1 MQTRFGWLLAGLMIL
16 CAPSLAFGAPL
27 EAYGQLPSLD
37 QFTLSP
43 DGKHIAYVT
52 NVDGKR
58 TVLIN
63 ALDEGKAVAGVTV
76 GDQKLRDL
84 TWADNDN
91 LVLTM
96 SVTHAP
102 LGAMGPRQEF
112 FLAQT
117 YRLSD
122 HKSTALLAHGTEAMN
137 IITRLPQVRRY
148 KGQTQL
154 FLNGITFNA
163 GHTIRTLFEVDL
175 TTGNSSPIEY
185 GTRVVSGWVID
196 GDGALVART
205 LYDDEQQTWGLQI
218 ANNGGW
224 ATVATVPAPI
234 ETPDILGITEGGQSL
249 FLAMPQDGGGYVAK
263 ELSMPG
269 GKWSPAPDNIDAT
282 AAAVLDPATQRVIGM
297 TSIGT
302 NTEYVFLNPA
312 DQSAWNGVARAFPGE
327 NVDLVSWSDDRKQ
340 VVVRVDGKRDG
351 ASFFL
356 IDLNTHKASFL
367 GPVYQGIEPGDV
379 AEVKLI
385 SYTAADGTKIPAYL
399 TLPSGKDPKNLPLI
413 LVPHG
418 GPAARDTAE
427 FDWISQALASRGYAV
442 LQPEFRGS
450 DGFGWAHMAAGFGQW
465 GRKMQSDL
473 ADGVRF
479 LASQGT
485 IDPKRVCIVGAS
497 YGGYAA
503 LAGAALPSDK
513 GLYRCAV
520 ADSGVADPRG
530 MLKWIQERYRKDD
543 SQALRY
549 WDRFMGVTSPD
560 DPKLGEIS
568 PLAHAADVSV
578 PVLLIHGKDDTVVP
592 IEQSERMAAALQA
605 AGKPVTFVKL
615 DREDHWLSNAETR
628 QRMLAE
634 TVKFLEANNPP

>member
-1 MQTRFGWLLAGLMIL
+1 MRGRFGWLLAGLL
-16 CAPSLAFGAPL
+16 LACAPSLALGAPL
-27 EAYGQLPSLD
+27 EVYGQLPSLD
-37 QFTLSP
+37 EFTISP
-43 DGKHIAYVT
+43 DGKNIAYVT
-52 NVDGKR
+52 NLQGKR
-58 TVLIN
+58 AVLIN
-63 ALDEGKAVAGVTV
+63 SLEAGKPIAAITV

-84 TWADNDN
+84 TWADNDD
-91 LVLTM
+91 LLMTM

-102 LGAMGPRQEF
+102 LGAMGSRQEF
-112 FLAQT
+112 FLAQS

-122 HKSTALLAHGTEAMN
+122 RKSTALLAHGTEAMN
-137 IITRLPQVRRY
+137 IITRLPEVRRV
-148 KGQTQL
+148 KGQTQV

-163 GHTIRTLFEVDL
+163 GKAVRTLFEVDML
-175 TTGNSSPIEY
+175 TGESAPIEF
-185 GTRVVSGWVID
+185 GTRIVNGWVID

-205 LYDDEQQTWGLQI
+205 LYDEDQQTWGLQV
-218 ANNGGW
+218 ANGAGW
-224 ATVATVPAPI
+224 ATVATMPAPI
-234 ETPDILGITEGGQSL
+234 ETPEIQGINAAGNSL
-249 FLAMPQDGGGYVAK
+249 YISVPQDGGFIAK

-269 GKWSPAPDNIDAT
+269 GKWSAAPDYIDAS
-282 AAAVLDPATQRVIGM
+282 ASAVVDPMTRRVIGM
-297 TSIGT
+297 FGIGT
-302 NTEYVFLNPA
+302 HTEYRFFDTA
-312 DQSAWNGVARAFPGE
+312 DQSAWDGLARAFPDE
-327 NVDLVSWSDDRKQ
+327 NVDLISWSDDRKQ

-356 IDLNTHKASFL
+356 VDLNTHKAAFL
-367 GPVYQGIEPGDV
+367 GPVYQGIEPADV
-379 AEVKLI
+379 AEVKFI
-385 SYTAADGTKIPAYL
+385 SYAAADGTKIPAYL

-413 LVPHG
+413 VVPHG

-427 FDWISQALASRGYAV
+427 FDWLSQALASRGYAV

-473 ADGVRF
+473 SDGVHY

-485 IDPKRVCIVGAS
+485 IDPRRVCIVGGS

-513 GLYRCAV
+513 GIYRCAV
-520 ADSGVADPRG
+520 SDSGVADPHG
-530 MLKWIQERYRKDD
+530 MLKWIQDRYGESDN
-543 SQALRY
+543 QTLRF

-560 DPKLGEIS
+560 DPKLAEIS
-568 PLAHAADVSV
+568 PLAHVADVSI

-592 IEQSERMAAALQA
+592 IEQSEQMAAAMQA

-615 DREDHWLSNAETR
+615 DREDHWLSNADTR

>member
-1 MQTRFGWLLAGLMIL
+1 MHTRFGWLLASLMMA
-16 CAPSLAFGAPL
+16 CAPAAAAPL

-37 QFTLSP
+37 QFTISP
-43 DGKHIAYVT
+43 DGKNIAYVT

-63 ALDEGKAVAGVTV
+63 SLDAGKVVAGIAV

-84 TWADNDN
+84 TWADSDN
-91 LVLTM
+91 LLLTM
-96 SVTHAP
+96 SVTHSP
-102 LGAMGPRQEF
+102 LGARGPRQEF
-112 FLAQT
+112 FLAQS

-122 HKSTALLAHGTEAMN
+122 KRSTALLQHGTSAMN
-137 IITRLPQVRRY
+137 IITRLPEVRRV
-148 KGQTQL
+148 KGQTQV

-163 GHTIRTLFEVDL
+163 GQSVSTLFQADMA
-175 TTGNSSPIEY
+175 TGTSGPIEY
-185 GTRVVSGWVID
+185 GTRIVSGWVID

-205 LYDDEQQTWGLQI
+205 LYDEDQQTWGLQI
-218 ANNGGW
+218 ANGPGW
-224 ATVATVPAPI
+224 ATVATMPAPI
-234 ETPDILGITEGGQSL
+234 ETPEIQGIGANGTSLYISVPQEGG
-249 FLAMPQDGGGYVAK
+249 FIEK

-269 GKWSPAPDNIDAT
+269 GKWSPAPDNIDAN
-282 AAAVLDPATQRVIGM
+282 ASAIVDPVTRRVIGM
-297 TSIGT
+297 TGIGT
-302 NTEYVFLNPA
+302 QTEYVFFNPA
-312 DQSAWNGVARAFPGE
+312 DQSAWDGLKRAFPDE

-356 IDLNTHKASFL
+356 IDLNTHKAAFL
-367 GPVYQGIEPGDV
+367 GSVYQGIEPGDV
-379 AEVKLI
+379 ADVKLI
-385 SYTAADGTKIPAYL
+385 TYTAADGTKIPAYL
-399 TLPSGKDPKNLPLI
+399 TLPTGKAPKNLPLI
-413 LVPHG
+413 VVPHG
-418 GPAARDTAE
+418 GPAARDIAE
-427 FDWISQALASRGYAV
+427 FDWLSQALASRGYAV

-473 ADGVRF
+473 SDGIHY

-485 IDPKRVCIVGAS
+485 IDPARVCIVGAS

-520 ADSGVADPRG
+520 ADSGVADPRL
-530 MLKWIQERYRKDD
+530 MLKWIQDRSRQSD
-543 SQALRY
+543 SQTMRY

-568 PLAHAADVSV
+568 PLAHVADVSI

-592 IEQSERMAAALQA
+592 IEQSEEMAAALQK
-605 AGKPVTFVKL
+605 AGKAVTFVKL
-615 DREDHWLSNAETR
+615 DREDHWLSSADTR

-634 TVKFLEANNPP
+634 TVKFLETNNPP